1 MFLENVD
8 VCGEKASLLQIKN
21 TKGINFY
28 VKIENF
34 YPERCIPEFKFNPDK
49 KEVSNSALWAP
60 SVFWICDGDSCAR
73 DVFRMSNLTTKMAS
87 RLYGETIVEALFP
100 TSHTVTREDLVNP
113 NIQTL
118 NQIIERG
125 ETWWAPIPDEI
136 YKSKDGR
143 DLNLEVICKMMVSIL
158 YFILIILDCLFNLRR

>member
-1 MFLENVD
+1 
-8 VCGEKASLLQIKN
+8 
-21 TKGINFY
+21 
-28 VKIENF
+28 
-34 YPERCIPEFKFNPDK
+34 
-49 KEVSNSALWAP
+49 
-60 SVFWICDGDSCAR
+60 
-73 DVFRMSNLTTKMAS
+73 MAS

-158 YFILIILDCLFNLRR
+158 YFILIILDCLFSLRR